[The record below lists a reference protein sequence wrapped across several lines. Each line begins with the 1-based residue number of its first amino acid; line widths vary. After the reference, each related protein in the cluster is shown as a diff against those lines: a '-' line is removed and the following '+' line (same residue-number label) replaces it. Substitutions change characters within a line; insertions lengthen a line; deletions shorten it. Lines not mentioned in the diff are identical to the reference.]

1 MADDIE
7 NLRILV
13 DSVAGK
19 VAKQVKAD
27 NLKGLKEMLWNVPV
41 NILAEFLSRE

>member
-1 MADDIE
+1 MLNDIE

-13 DSVAGK
+13 DAVTKKLAD
-19 VAKQVKAD
+19 QVKAN